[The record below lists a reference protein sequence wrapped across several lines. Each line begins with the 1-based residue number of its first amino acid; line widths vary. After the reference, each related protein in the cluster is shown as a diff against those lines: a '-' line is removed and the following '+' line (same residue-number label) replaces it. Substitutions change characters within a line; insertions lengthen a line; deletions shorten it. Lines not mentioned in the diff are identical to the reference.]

1 MMPYQAYQ
9 LYQIERPESRAEIR
23 RADEQLGRMAES
35 VTALRERIA
44 QAATVRTRS
53 LRGLRRQPATAPRR
67 TART

>member
-9 LYQIERPESRAEIR
+9 LYQIERPKSRADFR

-44 QAATVRTRS
+44 QAATVRARS
-53 LRGLRRQPATAPRR
+53 LRGLRRQPGTAPRR